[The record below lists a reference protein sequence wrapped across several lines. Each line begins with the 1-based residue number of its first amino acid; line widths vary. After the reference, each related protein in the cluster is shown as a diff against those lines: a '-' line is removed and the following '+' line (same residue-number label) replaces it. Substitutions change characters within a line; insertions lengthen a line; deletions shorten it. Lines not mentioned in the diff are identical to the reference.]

1 MTSHFA
7 LLSIDAK
14 NRNANNISEKPS
26 EILLVLPATA
36 ERGMSGLGSFGSML
50 PNVPILRLPGLHG
63 ENR

>member
-14 NRNANNISEKPS
+14 NRNANNISE
-26 EILLVLPATA
+26 
-36 ERGMSGLGSFGSML
+36 MGSFGSML
-50 PNVPILRLPGLHG
+50 PIVPILRLPGLHG